1 MIPCTKK
8 NSVEGEIR
16 PSFFAF
22 FVLSETTSD
31 VEATDGLLQ
40 LVGELRQRLARSGD
54 FLR

>member
-8 NSVEGEIR
+8 LGRRRNSTE
-16 PSFFAF
+16 FFTF

-40 LVGELRQRLARSGD
+40 LVGELRQCLARCSD

>member
-8 NSVEGEIR
+8 LGRRWNSTE
-16 PSFFAF
+16 FFAF

-31 VEATDGLLQ
+31 VETTDGLLQ
-40 LVGELRQRLARSGD
+40 IVGELRECLARSGD

>member
-8 NSVEGEIR
+8 LGRRRNSTE
-16 PSFFAF
+16 FFAF
-22 FVLSETTSD
+22 FVSSETTSD